1 MISIFIHTEPSKPTI
16 EVGDESGRNIPIGDG
31 SPVTM
36 NVGDNLTAAS
46 NTTITIR
53 CPTSGVPTP
62 VVTWRKDGVQ
72 ITEGD
77 RFSIT
82 VDNSLVIKGAD
93 VKESALYTCIVQTA
107 FGKDDSPSIVR
118 ILG

>member
-1 MISIFIHTEPSKPTI
+1 M
-16 EVGDESGRNIPIGDG
+16 NIGD
-31 SPVTM
+31 
-36 NVGDNLTAAS
+36 NVTAAS

-62 VVTWRKDGVQ
+62 AVTWLKDGVQ

-82 VDNSLVIKGAD
+82 VDNSLVIKGSEA
-93 VKESALYTCIVQTA
+93 KESANYSCSVKNA
-107 FGKDDSPSIVR
+107 FGKDDSSSIVKM
-118 ILG
+118 IG